1 MTYYIFKVLVTAILV
16 VLISEISK
24 RSTLA
29 GSILASIPLVSVMGI
44 IWLYI
49 DTKDIQRI
57 STLSTSIFWLVIPSL
72 ALFVTL
78 PILLKK
84 EYNFYSSMGIAI
96 VITVFCYYLMIYVLG
111 RFGIRL

>member
-1 MTYYIFKVLVTAILV
+1 MTYYIFKILVTAILI

-24 RSTLA
+24 KSTLV
-29 GSILASIPLVSVMGI
+29 GSILASIPLVSVLGI
-44 IWLYI
+44 MWLYI

-57 STLSTSIFWLVIPSL
+57 TTLSKSIFWLVIPSL

-78 PILLKK
+78 PILLRK
-84 EYNFYSSMGIAI
+84 EYNFYLSMGLSIT
-96 VITVFCYYLMIYVLG
+96 ITVLCYYLMIYILG